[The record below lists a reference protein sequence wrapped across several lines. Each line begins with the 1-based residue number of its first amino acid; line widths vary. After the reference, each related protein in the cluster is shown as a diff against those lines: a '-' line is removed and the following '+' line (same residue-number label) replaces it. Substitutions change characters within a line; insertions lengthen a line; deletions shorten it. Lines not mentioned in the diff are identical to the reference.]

1 MGLIGLI
8 TLSPYSS
15 PTSYPPLALFLSF
28 PLFFPSPF
36 IFSLF

>member
-15 PTSYPPLALFLSF
+15 PTSYPLALFLSF